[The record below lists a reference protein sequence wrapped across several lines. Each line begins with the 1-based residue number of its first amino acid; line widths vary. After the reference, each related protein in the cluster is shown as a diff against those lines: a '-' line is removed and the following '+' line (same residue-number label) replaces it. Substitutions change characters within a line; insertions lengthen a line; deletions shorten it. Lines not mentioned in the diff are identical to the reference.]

1 MDHIDEH
8 LATVAIDNEY
18 PLAIKAALAIGKK
31 TLNRYYDKTDHSEVF
46 RIAMGM
52 HFLTLPSFFSYL
64 LLVLHPR
71 HKLQYFKN
79 AGWQDEWIERAEE
92 IVRMVFDLSY
102 GSIDTSW
109 ATSGETQSKVC
120 VSKFILYNALLFTIG
135 CIVRVSEHLR

>member
-1 MDHIDEH
+1 MDHINEH
-8 LATVAIDNEY
+8 LATAAINNDY

-31 TLNRYYDKTDHSEVF
+31 TLNQYYDKTNHSEVF

-52 HFLTLPSFFSYL
+52 HFLTFLPFFSYL
-64 LLVLHPR
+64 LLVLHPC

-92 IVRMVFDLSY
+92 IVCMVFDLLY

-135 CIVRVSEHLR
+135 CIVRVSEHLQ

>member
-52 HFLTLPSFFSYL
+52 HFLTFPPFFPYL
-64 LLVLHPR
+64 LLVLHPH

-92 IVRMVFDLSY
+92 IVCTVFDLSY
-102 GSIDTSW
+102 GSMDTSW

-120 VSKFILYNALLFTIG
+120 VSKLSSSIKSYCSL
-135 CIVRVSEHLR
+135 